1 MVAPEL
7 EVAVVVG
14 ETALEVAV
22 VAVVAGRTALEVV
35 VVVVVAGEAALQ
47 VEVAVVAKEKNLL
60 YLLKQR
66 W

>member
-1 MVAPEL
+1 M
-7 EVAVVVG
+7 
-14 ETALEVAV
+14 
-22 VAVVAGRTALEVV
+22 VAGRTALEVA